1 MVITP
6 VKTLLTIAIITITA
20 ISGCATQSP
29 PILTPVSVEVPIAT
43 PVYCEAYTLEKPAL
57 PIAALKAESPPA
69 DTIRAYAA
77 TVALLKGAVEE
88 RDLVIAGCAAPVGSA
103 QTPSTLEIAPSGAVG
118 NGASTR

>member
-1 MVITP
+1 MVITR
-6 VKTLLTIAIITITA
+6 VKTLLTIAIISMTA
-20 ISGCATQSP
+20 ISGCATQSQ

-43 PVYCEAYTLEKPAL
+43 PVYCEASTLEKPAL
-57 PIAALKAESPPA
+57 PIAALTPDSPPA

-88 RDLVIAGCAAPVGSA
+88 RDLVIAGCAAPVGNA

-118 NGASTR
+118 SGTSAK